1 MIVKFRSMI
10 VNAEADGRTHPAGE
24 DDDRI
29 TKVGKVIRAA
39 RIDELPQEV
48 LSCLRDNPRMTNANL
63 IEKIG
68 KSQRTITRILATLKG
83 KGLIVRVGSNKA
95 GYWQVV

>member
-1 MIVKFRSMI
+1 MDFTIEFS
-10 VNAEADGRTHPAGE
+10 
-24 DDDRI
+24 
-29 TKVGKVIRAA
+29 
-39 RIDELPQEV
+39 RIDRNKTPLNGQINGQINDHISELEQEV